1 MDGFE
6 GPVEGRN
13 GTWSVG
19 DRVGRTPRWTTYH
32 GTDEEGNPVAIR
44 TPTGKVPS
52 DRFDRF
58 DALARQWATVDERR
72 TVRGL
77 RDWGTDP
84 RPWVA
89 VEYVPDELEAWAT
102 GTTLETARACD
113 PRTRAELLFDV
124 CEVLRTYSRYGST
137 PCHLALHP
145 DCLSFRVDADGPVAV
160 VDDWGLS
167 RLVEDPPTTPYTAPE
182 QLEGDHASKR
192 TDVYR
197 IGALAAAALGDG
209 SPFPNVDADDPAALA
224 AAIRG
229 GIDVDGL
236 SADLPEGAV
245 RPIRR
250 ATESDP
256 ADRYATTYP
265 LGRDLLD
272 AVPTVDT
279 GDREADALAATVA
292 PTPEEP
298 GDDGAATEDDDAGA
312 GDDGTE
318 DDGRTTG
325 GAAAAGTAAA
335 TADEAAAADTSGKGG
350 DPSGDG
356 TPGGSEA
363 GDADDA
369 GGSRRSFLKY
379 GVGAFALAG
388 VGLGGLVAMERNG
401 QIDATPSGGTASTGG
416 SGSDGGTGSPAD
428 PYDGWLDG
436 VENYDGTYDYR
447 GRDVVVVEVGA
458 GENGLRFAPAA
469 VLIDPGTTVVW
480 EWTGRGGAHN
490 VVATDETFDNGETVN
505 EAGYTFEHTFEDAG
519 EDVFNYLC
527 VPHEAVGM
535 KGAVAVGDVDDDL
548 VGPDEGDADAEVTGG
563 TVTVDVRYYQWLEG
577 LPEAIADSDVPD
589 AVDVEVRSNSAGDGR
604 LEEFVD
610 RVDAG
615 DPKPDVFV
623 VNGWELGR
631 LFSAGATEPLSRH
644 ANRHRIGE
652 VLDGTFPALDT
663 AARHPGDGA
672 VHALPYSFM
681 PQAVVYRR
689 PRFREAGFDDEGWM
703 TEPPTWADW
712 SRMVAT
718 VRRDAGFVWSGRPSR
733 FPSTFTGVLAGFGGS
748 YYETTETAPANDAEV
763 TIADTPGVRA
773 ANVLHDLA
781 LGGDRADPPV
791 ERTSS
796 EAVLEFGFGETMT
809 RFLDGGA
816 VAALLPL
823 SVAVGRQDR
832 IDSEALGVMPMP
844 TGAVGSRTALY
855 GQYVVVN
862 PNTELLGE
870 ALAVARGFR
879 SSAVGSLLVEN
890 GQLPTMNGDP
900 FSLDAAASPYEPYA
914 PAIRF
919 MAENGVLDP
928 PTEVW
933 YRDRSAIGEALRHA
947 VTDDPEAG
955 LSEVAA
961 ILDE

>member
-19 DRVGRTPRWTTYH
+19 DRAGKTTRWTTYR
-32 GTDEEGNPVAIR
+32 GTDEEGSPVAIR
-44 TPTGKVPS
+44 TPTGTVPG
-52 DRFDRF
+52 DRYDRF
-58 DALARQWATVDERR
+58 DALARQWGTVDERR

-77 RDWGTDP
+77 LDWGTDP
-84 RPWVA
+84 EPWVA

-209 SPFPNVDADDPAALA
+209 SPFPGVDADDPAALA
-224 AAIRG
+224 DAIRG
-229 GIDVDGL
+229 GID
-236 SADLPEGAV
+236 ADALGDEFPEGAV
-245 RPIRR
+245 RPVTR

-272 AVPTVDT
+272 AVPMVDT

-298 GDDGAATEDDDAGA
+298 DADEPDAGAEAEDAGA
-312 GDDGTE
+312 GAAAPATGDDGSDADDPDDGTTE
-318 DDGRTTG
+318 STAAGVDGSG
-325 GAAAAGTAAA
+325 GAGSNDGG
-335 TADEAAAADTSGKGG
+335 AD
-350 DPSGDG
+350 GDG
-356 TPGGSEA
+356 SDG
-363 GDADDA
+363 

-388 VGLGGLVAMERNG
+388 VGVGGLIAMDRNE
-401 QIDATPSGGTASTGG
+401 PSLRAIEDGTGASR
-416 SGSDGGTGSPAD
+416 SGSESGTGSESETQSEPAS
-428 PYDGWLDG
+428 
-436 VENYDGTYDYR
+436 E
-447 GRDVVVVEVGA
+447 E
-458 GENGLRFAPAA
+458 EAA
-469 VLIDPGTTVVW
+469 TEI
-480 EWTGRGGAHN
+480 
-490 VVATDETFDNGETVN
+490 
-505 EAGYTFEHTFEDAG
+505 
-519 EDVFNYLC
+519 
-527 VPHEAVGM
+527 
-535 KGAVAVGDVDDDL
+535 
-548 VGPDEGDADAEVTGG
+548 TGG
-563 TVTVDVRYYQWLEG
+563 TVTVDARYYQWLQD
-577 LPEAIADSDVPD
+577 LPEAIDESDVPD
-589 AVDVEVRSNSAGDGR
+589 AVDVEVRSDTDGSR
-604 LEEFVD
+604 SIDEILSRIE
-610 RVDAG
+610 AG
-615 DPKPDVFV
+615 DPKPDVLLA
-623 VNGWELGR
+623 GLQELGP
-631 LFSAGATEPLSRH
+631 LFSAGATEPLSTH
-644 ANRHRIGE
+644 AGDHRIGE
-652 VLDGTFPALDT
+652 VLDRSFPALDT
-663 AARHPGDGA
+663 AARHPEDGE
-672 VHALPYSFM
+672 VHALPYSFA
-681 PQAVVYRR
+681 PFPIVYRKR
-689 PRFREAGFDDEGWM
+689 PFEEAGIDDTDEWM
-703 TEPPTWADW
+703 TAPPTWTEW
-712 SRMVAT
+712 SEMVAAA
-718 VRRDAGFVWSGRPSR
+718 RQNQGFVWTGQPPLLRPA
-733 FPSTFTGVLAGFGGS
+733 FTGVLGGFGGS
-748 YYETTETAPANDAEV
+748 YYETGDTAPGDDAVV

-791 ERTSS
+791 QQTSS
-796 EAVLEFGFGETMT
+796 ENVLEYGFPEVLNAFRTGE
-809 RFLDGGA
+809 A
-816 VAALLPL
+816 VAALLPP
-823 SVAVGRQDR
+823 SIAMDVQG
-832 IDSEALGVMPMP
+832 DSEPIGMMPMP
-844 TGAVGSRTALY
+844 TGSVTSRTNLY

-879 SSAVGSLLVEN
+879 SEAVGSLLVAN

-900 FSLDAAASPYEPYA
+900 FSIDAASSSPYASHA

-919 MAENGVLDP
+919 MAENAIVEP
-928 PTEVW
+928 PTETW
-933 YRDRSAIGEALRHA
+933 YREQSTIGQVLRRTI
-947 VTDDPEAG
+947 TDDPRAG
-955 LSEVAA
+955 LSELAS
-961 ILDE
+961 ILGE